1 MLFLTFTSL
10 FYSIVYLVTFNTNSK
25 LHFLT
30 DMLTHVSYSTPPSF
44 NLCMFIEGDGTTN
57 NEDKRILNEKKM
69 LKFTQR
75 AFI

>member
-1 MLFLTFTSL
+1 
-10 FYSIVYLVTFNTNSK
+10 
-25 LHFLT
+25 
-30 DMLTHVSYSTPPSF
+30 
-44 NLCMFIEGDGTTN
+44 MFIEGDGTTN